1 MGKKIVNILSYLL
14 IGIMLLIVALSL
26 FTKNDVSIF
35 GYRYMNVLTGSME
48 PNIPVGSLIF
58 VKEVGMEECSVGD
71 VITYKTPMGTNLTHR
86 IVEVTKNGNFITQG
100 DANNARDL
108 NEITEDMLVGKYV
121 FQIKYIGR
129 VFGFCRENI
138 AFTIGAIAIVLFL
151 PETIKKIK
159 EIKDKKK

>member
-58 VKEVGMEECSVGD
+58 V
-71 VITYKTPMGTNLTHR
+71 
-86 IVEVTKNGNFITQG
+86 
-100 DANNARDL
+100 
-108 NEITEDMLVGKYV
+108 
-121 FQIKYIGR
+121 
-129 VFGFCRENI
+129 
-138 AFTIGAIAIVLFL
+138 
-151 PETIKKIK
+151 
-159 EIKDKKK
+159 